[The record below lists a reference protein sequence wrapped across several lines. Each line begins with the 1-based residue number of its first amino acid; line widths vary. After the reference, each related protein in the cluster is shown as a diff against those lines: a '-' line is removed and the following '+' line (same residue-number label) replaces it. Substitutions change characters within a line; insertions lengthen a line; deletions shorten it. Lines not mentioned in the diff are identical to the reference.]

1 MSGSGYGGGSNR
13 KFSTGRFE
21 KRIPSSVPM
30 YVASLEDPRT
40 SEQTRTENVS
50 YHGARV
56 ISQRSWQS
64 GTEWIIT
71 PMTGEIP
78 RVGRVIYCLRRTG
91 DRFSVGVEFQDQHD

>member
-1 MSGSGYGGGSNR
+1 MSGSGYGGVSKR

-21 KRIPSSVPM
+21 KRIPSSVPI
-30 YVASLEDPRT
+30 YLASLEDPRT
-40 SEQTRTENVS
+40 SERTRTENVS
-50 YHGARV
+50 YRGARV

-64 GTEWIIT
+64 GTESIIT
-71 PMTGEIP
+71 PMTGETS